1 VAKHIEF
8 LNRICSAP
16 GTNERLQFDERGYS
30 RVEGGSRYRALRG
43 VPILR
48 AEPPPTVIMPSSH
61 VSGAIAQDRV
71 HYMCGLSG
79 YTLLMGGGNLAFS
92 HPNVVDVEFNLYTN
106 TDVVA
111 DAHLLPFQDDTF
123 DLFFAMNVFEHLR
136 QPFVAAKEALRVLKP
151 GGELHLHTA
160 FLQPLHEEPIH
171 YFNAT
176 EFGGREW
183 LRDFESVECLVS
195 PNFNPLYSLAWFS
208 FELLALVEKHL
219 GSGAAK
225 TIGNL
230 TVAEAARFWTQPL
243 DWNPA
248 MHEMFFKLPEQAQ
261 RRIAAGFDFKA
272 RKPLG

>member
-8 LNRICSAP
+8 LSQICSAP
-16 GTNERLQFDERGYS
+16 GTDERLHFDERGHS
-30 RVEGGSRYRALRG
+30 QSEDGKRYRALRG

-48 AEPPPTVIMPSSH
+48 AEPESTVVIPNSH
-61 VSGAIAQDRV
+61 VSGVIAQDRID
-71 HYMCGLSG
+71 YMCGLAG
-79 YTLLMGGGNLAFS
+79 YTLLLGGGNVAFS

-111 DAHLLPFQDDTF
+111 DAHLLPFRNNTF

-136 QPFVAAKEALRVLKP
+136 HPFVAAKEALRVLKP
-151 GGELHLHTA
+151 GGEFHIHTA
-160 FLQPLHEEPIH
+160 FLQPLHEEPVH

-208 FELLALVEKHL
+208 AELLALVEEHL
-219 GSGAAK
+219 GRGAAK

-230 TVAEAARFWTQPL
+230 SVAEAARFWTQPL
-243 DWNPA
+243 GWNPG
-248 MHEMFFKLPEQAQ
+248 MYEIFFKLPEQAQ
-261 RRIAAGFDFKA
+261 RRIAAGFDLRA